1 LLLAQLFDRSH
12 EDLLLVALQFLKKL
26 IVFEENKEQ
35 INTPD
40 VLSRLVTLAQHSNV
54 RVALLALRVLYN
66 LSFDENIRGSLVE
79 SGIVKLM
86 VDLLRNPPFRHIV
99 LRLLYHFSMDDRCKS
114 LMAYYQDGMTMLLQL
129 VVHFPEARVGKDLVA
144 LVVNLATHNRCAD
157 VIISSGLFHQ
167 VMMRVLK
174 TSDPLLCKVIRHVSS
189 HSDVMEHMW
198 DVMQS
203 ESARMARWTSEFVHL
218 AERGVDT
225 PDLLVEVI
233 GTLANL
239 TLPDVPWA
247 ELCEIG
253 LVDLLHRLLVPS
265 FSEDDVVL
273 ECVMLIGNIA
283 QSREAA
289 HHIANSRLPNMLAD
303 LLSEKRDDEE
313 IVLQLLFTF
322 RCLFLFEEIR
332 EVILQ
337 DTELT
342 QCIMRSAGSRNSM
355 VADEAMKALQSIS
368 DHIAAHGLQASAA
381 WAEEIMV
388 LRFENS
394 NQDWC
399 RHLARARGG
408 GAGNSPSA
416 FMDGQPQDCHDR
428 HWLGEEEEEF
438 AFHWAGGDA
447 GDVQDLANRD
457 WGAKDMES
465 FMHSSRY
472 VS

>member
-1 LLLAQLFDRSH
+1 
-12 EDLLLVALQFLKKL
+12 
-26 IVFEENKEQ
+26 
-35 INTPD
+35 
-40 VLSRLVTLAQHSNV
+40 
-54 RVALLALRVLYN
+54 
-66 LSFDENIRGSLVE
+66 
-79 SGIVKLM
+79 
-86 VDLLRNPPFRHIV
+86 
-99 LRLLYHFSMDDRCKS
+99 
-114 LMAYYQDGMTMLLQL
+114 
-129 VVHFPEARVGKDLVA
+129 
-144 LVVNLATHNRCAD
+144 
-157 VIISSGLFHQ
+157 
-167 VMMRVLK
+167 MRVLK
-174 TSDPLLCKVIRHVSS
+174 TRDPLLCKVIRHVSS

-198 DVMQS
+198 DVLMS
-203 ESARMARWTSEFVHL
+203 ESARMSRWTSEFVHM

-247 ELCEIG
+247 ELCEVG

-289 HHIANSRLPNMLAD
+289 QHIAGSRLPSMLAD
-303 LLSEKRDDEE
+303 LLMEKRDDEE

-322 RCLFLFEEIR
+322 RCLLLYEEIR

-337 DTELT
+337 DTELA
-342 QCIMRSAGSRNSM
+342 QCIIRFAGARNAM
-355 VADEAMKALQSIS
+355 VVDEAMKTLQSIS
-368 DHIAAHGLQASAA
+368 DHIASTGSQSGAS

-388 LRFENS
+388 LRFEHS
-394 NQDWC
+394 NREWC
-399 RHLARARGG
+399 RFLSREMMGG

-416 FMDGQPQDCHDR
+416 FYDGQPQDGHDDYCY
-428 HWLGEEEEEF
+428 EEEEEF